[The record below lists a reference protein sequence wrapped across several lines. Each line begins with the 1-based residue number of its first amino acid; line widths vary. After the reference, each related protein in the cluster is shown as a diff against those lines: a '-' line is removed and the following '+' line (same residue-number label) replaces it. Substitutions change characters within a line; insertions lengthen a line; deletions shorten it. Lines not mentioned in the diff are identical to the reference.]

1 MPIYEYQCNR
11 CRQITEALQKFSDP
25 ALTECPHCSGRLK
38 KLMSLNSFHLKGSG
52 WYVTDYAG
60 KKSDGHQSQS
70 SSEGT
75 SKEKKTEKP
84 TKTESSTNSSSDSK
98 KVDAVAG

>member
-1 MPIYEYQCNR
+1 MPIYEYECSK

-25 ALTECPHCSGRLK
+25 PLNDCPHCRGRLK
-38 KLMSLNSFHLKGSG
+38 RLMSINSFHLKGNG

-60 KKSDGHQSQS
+60 EKDSTQPGKS

-75 SKEKKTEKP
+75 SKKKKASKPEKSDSSS
-84 TKTESSTNSSSDSK
+84 ESSAES
-98 KVDAVAG
+98 